1 MEEMNYN
8 RDSSMQYIVN
18 IKVVGVGGGGNNAV
32 HHMMQQGLKGV
43 EFYAANTDSQSLLN
57 FDEGDRMYIGQKLTK
72 GLGAGADPEIGRKAA
87 EESID
92 SIRQTLSGA
101 DMVFIA
107 AGMGGGTGTGAAPVI
122 ARVAKDLGA
131 LTIAIVTTPFGF
143 EGAKRRTYASEGLQE
158 LRPNVDSLIVI
169 SNETLLQMFGNV
181 SIKDSFKKADDI
193 LCQSV
198 HAITSLINE
207 KALINLDFAD
217 VRNIMKDKG
226 TAMIGMGKG
235 TGESKAR
242 DAATQA
248 FASPLLGSTIK
259 GAKNAIVNI
268 TGGAGVTLQDANE
281 AVEIVREAAGDNINI
296 IFGISIDDQ
305 SILTS
310 NESQD
315 YMKVTVIATEFSSV
329 SQPRSGLENNYR
341 SEPVNELPKVNIF
354 ATPIQEPSF
363 EETPSFIENDTV
375 EDNDTSSSSDFDF
388 AIPSFLRKK

>member
-1 MEEMNYN
+1 MEENMYRNDN
-8 RDSSMQYIVN
+8 SMQYIVN

-43 EFYAANTDSQSLLN
+43 EFYAANTDSQSLLSFN
-57 FDEGDRMYIGQKLTK
+57 EDDRMYIGQKLTK

-87 EESID
+87 EESAD

-122 ARVAKDLGA
+122 ARIAKELGA

-181 SIKDSFKKADDI
+181 SIRDSFKKADDI
-193 LCQSV
+193 LWQSV

-226 TAMIGMGKG
+226 TAMIGMGRG
-235 TGESKAR
+235 VGETKAR

-268 TGGAGVTLQDANE
+268 TGGAGITLQDANE

-296 IFGISIDDQ
+296 IFGIAIDEQ
-305 SILTS
+305 SLLNS
-310 NESQD
+310 NDDQD

-329 SQPRSGLENNYR
+329 SQPRAGLDNNYR
-341 SEPVNELPKVNIF
+341 NEAINELPRVNIF
-354 ATPIQEPSF
+354 STPIQEPTY
-363 EETPSFIENDTV
+363 EETPSFIENDEV
-375 EDNDTSSSSDFDF
+375 EEKDSSSDFDF
-388 AIPSFLRKK
+388 AIPSFLKKR

>member
-1 MEEMNYN
+1 MEENMYRNDN
-8 RDSSMQYIVN
+8 SMQYIVN

-43 EFYAANTDSQSLLN
+43 EFYAANTDSQSLLSFN
-57 FDEGDRMYIGQKLTK
+57 EDDRMYIGQKLTK

-87 EESID
+87 EESAD

-122 ARVAKDLGA
+122 ARIAKELGA

-181 SIKDSFKKADDI
+181 SIRDSFKKADDI
-193 LCQSV
+193 LWQSV

-226 TAMIGMGKG
+226 TAMIGMGRG
-235 TGESKAR
+235 VGETKAR

-268 TGGAGVTLQDANE
+268 TGGAGITLQDANE

-296 IFGISIDDQ
+296 IFGIAIDEQ
-305 SILTS
+305 SLLNS
-310 NESQD
+310 NDDQD

-329 SQPRSGLENNYR
+329 SQPRAGLDNNYR
-341 SEPVNELPKVNIF
+341 NEAINELPRVNIF
-354 ATPIQEPSF
+354 STPIQEPTY
-363 EETPSFIENDTV
+363 EETPSFIENDEV
-375 EDNDTSSSSDFDF
+375 EEKDSLSDFDF
-388 AIPSFLRKK
+388 AIPSFLKKR

>member
-1 MEEMNYN
+1 MEDISYN
-8 RDSSMQYIVN
+8 TDNSMQYIVN
-18 IKVVGVGGGGNNAV
+18 IKVIGVGGGGNNAV

-43 EFYAANTDSQSLLN
+43 EFYAANTDSQSLLS
-57 FDEGDRMYIGQKLTK
+57 FKEDDRMYIGQKLTK

-87 EESID
+87 EESAD
-92 SIRQTLSGA
+92 SIRQTLAGA

-122 ARVAKDLGA
+122 ARIAKELGA

-181 SIKDSFKKADDI
+181 SIRDSFKKADDI
-193 LCQSV
+193 LWQSV

-226 TAMIGMGKG
+226 TAMIGMGRG
-235 TGESKAR
+235 VGETKAR

-268 TGGAGVTLQDANE
+268 TGGAGITLQDANE

-296 IFGISIDDQ
+296 IFGIAIDEQ
-305 SILTS
+305 SLMNS
-310 NESQD
+310 NDDQD
-315 YMKVTVIATEFSSV
+315 YMKVTVIATEFSNI
-329 SQPRSGLENNYR
+329 SQPRAGLDNSFRNEV
-341 SEPVNELPKVNIF
+341 VNEIPKVNIF
-354 ATPIQEPSF
+354 ATPIQEPTY
-363 EETPSFIENDTV
+363 EETPSFIDNEEV
-375 EDNDTSSSSDFDF
+375 EEKDSSSDFDF
-388 AIPSFLRKK
+388 AIPSFLKKR

>member
-1 MEEMNYN
+1 MEENYYRQDN
-8 RDSSMQYIVN
+8 SMQYIVN

-32 HHMMQQGLKGV
+32 HHMMKQGLKGV
-43 EFYAANTDSQSLLN
+43 EFYAANTDSQSLLS
-57 FDEGDRMYIGQKLTK
+57 FDEDDRMYIGQKLTK

-87 EESID
+87 EESAD
-92 SIRQTLSGA
+92 SIRQTLAGA

-122 ARVAKDLGA
+122 AKIAKELGA

-143 EGAKRRTYASEGLQE
+143 EGAKRRTFASEGLQE

-181 SIKDSFKKADDI
+181 SIRDSFKKADDI
-193 LCQSV
+193 LWQSV

-226 TAMIGMGKG
+226 TAMIGMGRG
-235 TGESKAR
+235 VGETKAR

-268 TGGAGVTLQDANE
+268 TGGAGITLQDANE

-296 IFGISIDDQ
+296 IFGIAIDEQ
-305 SILTS
+305 NLENS
-310 NESQD
+310 NEDQD

-329 SQPRSGLENNYR
+329 SQPRSGLENNFR
-341 SEPVNELPKVNIF
+341 NEAINELPKVNIF
-354 ATPIQEPSF
+354 STPIQEPTF
-363 EETPSFIENDTV
+363 EETPSFIENVD
-375 EDNDTSSSSDFDF
+375 EDKDSSDFDF